1 MTRIVTSRTFRSGD
15 GEAVRL
21 PEEFAFGEGVEV
33 EIVKNGDEVTIR
45 RCRPRMTPKELADAL
60 EKLPK
65 PKTIQKRE
73 PIIFP
78 RRKGL

>member
-15 GEAVRL
+15 SEAVRL

-33 EIVKNGDEVTIR
+33 EIVKTGDAVTIR
-45 RCRPRMTPKELADAL
+45 RCKPRMTPRELVEAL
-60 EKLPK
+60 NKLPK
-65 PKTIQKRE
+65 PKTIQKRD

>member
-15 GEAVRL
+15 SEAVCL

-45 RCRPRMTPKELADAL
+45 RKKMTPRELVEEL
-60 EKLPK
+60 RRIGP
-65 PKTIQKRE
+65 PPGGVQKRE
-73 PIIFP
+73 PIEFP
-78 RRKGL
+78 ERPGL